1 MYAPV
6 GSFLGPCDTRI
17 STRPLSSLPSPPSR
31 GRGEGEGTVVGV
43 TWTSHAKLR
52 NTHRAW
58 NDPFH
63 RPRVPDLGSFCTKRS
78 LCAGTGSV
86 RNCDRPR
93 SRRNASKWRHAW
105 SYCIHALSCPIRTL
119 PGVSSRCA
127 HWHSHGTIS
136 PCRAL
141 FRSVGERSHADPFV
155 GLGSGLH
162 SLVWSRQRGDD
173 RAGILRGD
181 IPGDF

>member
-52 NTHRAW
+52 NTHHAR
-58 NDPFH
+58 NDPLR
-63 RPRVPDLGSFCTKRS
+63 RPRVPDLGSFCAER
-78 LCAGTGSV
+78 SV
-86 RNCDRPR
+86 RAGVGPVCSCDRPG
-93 SRRNASKWRHAW
+93 SRWNADERRHAR
-105 SYCIHALSCPIRTL
+105 SYCIYALSCSLRTS

-127 HWHSHGTIS
+127 HWYSHGTIS

-141 FRSVGERSHADPFV
+141 FCSVGERSHADSIFGV
-155 GLGSGLH
+155 GAGFH

-173 RAGILRGD
+173 RAGILR
-181 IPGDF
+181 